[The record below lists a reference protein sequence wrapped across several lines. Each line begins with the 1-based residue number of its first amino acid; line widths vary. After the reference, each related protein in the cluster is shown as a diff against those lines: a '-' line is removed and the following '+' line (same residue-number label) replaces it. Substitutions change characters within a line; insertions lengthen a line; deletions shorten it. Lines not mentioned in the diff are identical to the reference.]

1 MIKGR
6 EIDDPL
12 VWRVGYP
19 QDDFV
24 AQQIAPV
31 RSVAGG
37 AQDGSVG
44 HPEVVSPY
52 EGINVEARDPILERG
67 YCVPGYSDP
76 ERRTE
81 NLHGLFKVPFQNG
94 VHLVPNALYR
104 LDNTAEPAAPN
115 IAGKKP
121 RKRRPAFTGDFTQE
135 AVCVLRNPMSTLARA
150 ARTIPANVFIQ
161 GVS

>member
-6 EIDDPL
+6 EIATTGSPL

-52 EGINVEARDPILERG
+52 EGINAEARDPILERG
-67 YCVPGYSDP
+67 DCVPGYSDP

-81 NLHGLFKVPFQNG
+81 NLHGPFKVPFQNA
-94 VHLVPNALYR
+94 VHLVPNALSR
-104 LDNTAEPAAPN
+104 LDNTAEFAVRAEHCRQETQEEAA
-115 IAGKKP
+115 
-121 RKRRPAFTGDFTQE
+121 RVVVTGYFTQE
-135 AVCVLRNPMSTLARA
+135 AVCVLRN
-150 ARTIPANVFIQ
+150 
-161 GVS
+161 